1 MYERCWFLSKGGL
14 ISQFVHVQ
22 CCVWRY
28 DQWKNI
34 ELKNMF
40 TKLEM
45 LQDYQGMK
53 IQITVKLHMVYDT
66 TDMHHMWLSV

>member
-1 MYERCWFLSKGGL
+1 
-14 ISQFVHVQ
+14 
-22 CCVWRY
+22 
-28 DQWKNI
+28 
-34 ELKNMF
+34 MF

-45 LQDYQGMK
+45 LQVYQGMK